1 METYLTEEERVEALK
16 RWWKDNKSSVIS
28 GLILGLVV
36 IAGWKMWQA
45 HQLDGQERASLAYH
59 QLTQAAEAKQV
70 DSALKLGD
78 RLIQEHPST
87 TYAEYA
93 RLILAKLKVDSGD
106 LEGARLALEEQ
117 LSKGKDDVLKSLAR
131 LRLGRVLLA
140 KGDIEGGLKSLS
152 GATEK
157 TAGSFL
163 GLYEELRGDLLIA
176 GKRPSEARAAYM
188 KAKELGDPSPLLE
201 LKINDLP
208 AGV

>member
-1 METYLTEEERVEALK
+1 M
-16 RWWKDNKSSVIS
+16 
-28 GLILGLVV
+28 
-36 IAGWKMWQA
+36 
-45 HQLDGQERASLAYH
+45 
-59 QLTQAAEAKQV
+59 TQAAEAKQV

-78 RLIQEHPST
+78 RLIQEHAST

-163 GLYEELRGDLLIA
+163 GLYEELRGDLLVA

>member
-78 RLIQEHPST
+78 RLIQEHAST

-106 LEGARLALEEQ
+106 LEGARLALEEK
-117 LSKGKDDVLKSLAR
+117 LSKGKDDVLNSLAR

-163 GLYEELRGDLLIA
+163 GLYEELRGDLLVA

>member
-78 RLIQEHPST
+78 RLIQEHAST

-163 GLYEELRGDLLIA
+163 GLYEELRGDLLVA

>member
-78 RLIQEHPST
+78 RLIQEHAST

-106 LEGARLALEEQ
+106 LEGARLALGEQ

-163 GLYEELRGDLLIA
+163 GLYEELRGDLLVA

>member
-78 RLIQEHPST
+78 RLIQEHAST

-163 GLYEELRGDLLIA
+163 GLYEELRGDLLVA
-176 GKRPSEARAAYM
+176 GKRPSDARAAYM

>member
-59 QLTQAAEAKQV
+59 QLTQATDAKQV
-70 DSALKLGD
+70 DSATKLAD
-78 RLIQEHPST
+78 RLIQEHASS

-93 RLILAKLKVDSGD
+93 RLILAKLKVDAGD
-106 LEGARLALEEQ
+106 LEGARMALDEELA
-117 LSKGKDDVLKSLAR
+117 KGKDDVLKSLAR

-140 KGDIEGGLKSLS
+140 KGDIEAGLKSLS
-152 GATEK
+152 GVTEK

-188 KAKELGDPSPLLE
+188 KAKEGGNPSPLLE

-208 AGV
+208 AGA

>member
-78 RLIQEHPST
+78 RLIQEHAST

-131 LRLGRVLLA
+131 LRLVRVLLA

-163 GLYEELRGDLLIA
+163 GLYEELRGDLLVA